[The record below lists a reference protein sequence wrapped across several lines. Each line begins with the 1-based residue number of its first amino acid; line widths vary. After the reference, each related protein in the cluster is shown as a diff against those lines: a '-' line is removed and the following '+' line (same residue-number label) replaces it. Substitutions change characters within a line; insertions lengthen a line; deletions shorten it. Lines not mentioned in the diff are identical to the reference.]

1 MSLSMRRTLNLIHI
15 HLQGAKVLVVSDIGE
30 DQMRSPQSKIRTY
43 LLFMECNE
51 GNPYEPQKWFFLRLR
66 RKKAEKLKLFLF
78 PCSLIHCLRHSF
90 LASCSAVG
98 FAVGLVGSDSYL
110 VGSRFRLLS
119 LLPCLLSK
127 STLSSSFSLNGLSPI
142 LFPDLIQ
149 RLLFHWSY
157 SVEVFSYFSYL
168 SHLVSIFMPI
178 KMRRLLTLVAFE
190 PKPTFA

>member
-1 MSLSMRRTLNLIHI
+1 M
-15 HLQGAKVLVVSDIGE
+15 HLQWLKNL
-30 DQMRSPQSKIRTY
+30 R
-43 LLFMECNE
+43 
-51 GNPYEPQKWFFLRLR
+51 NPYEPQRWFFLTLG
-66 RKKAEKLKLFLF
+66 RKTEKLQPFFF
-78 PCSLIHCLRHSF
+78 PCSLIHYLTHSF
-90 LASCSAVG
+90 LASCSV
-98 FAVGLVGSDSYL
+98 VGLVGSDSYL